1 MAEPAD
7 IQGASPAPARRR
19 WLRRAVVLLCGTPL
33 LGALVQPPAPAE
45 AAETGSVDV
54 QLTTV
59 APAAPVKGDTLTI
72 SGTVVNNGRETI
84 TAAHVGLRVGSALS
98 DRTSIDEAADRTGFR
113 AGTDPGE
120 VDQAYSVKIASLP
133 SKVSQTFTL
142 TIPVNKLELGKEG
155 VYPLGV
161 SLSGETDSRPYE
173 QVLGIKRTFLP
184 WQPEPAAKRS
194 QLTYLWP
201 LISTTRLTAETGS
214 DEVQTPVFLD
224 DSLAD
229 ELRTGGRLERM
240 VSLGKELPITWVIDP
255 DLLYTVDAMT
265 KGYRYRTPDG
275 RVVQG
280 RNKAVAEQWLASLEA
295 AVQGKKVVA
304 LPFADPD
311 IASLAH
317 QGKDVSGTLGQLR
330 PATDKAKQAVETV
343 LHVTPST
350 DFSWPVDGAIDPSIV
365 NVATSAGAHHVLARS
380 DSLQETGALGYTPS
394 AARPI
399 GAGAT
404 AVVADADLSTAF
416 EGDMLSAANSTLAVQ
431 RFLAHSLALNLQKTD
446 SQRSFVVTPQRMPT
460 ASQAQSMAEAL
471 RALQAGRW
479 TQPADLE
486 AAAAAKPDAGVNTQ
500 VPGAGQYPDA
510 LRKTEL
516 PVAAFEKMRTTLNT
530 LDHFKAILTAPDRVE
545 IPFGNTTNREMSTS
559 WRGRPQDAGHYRN
572 QVQQYLVGL
581 TEKVKVVPKSDAT
594 LSGHSATIPV
604 SVQNSLVQ
612 DVRGL
617 VLRVK
622 SANPTRLV
630 FGKSGE
636 AEQQVTVQG
645 GHSQTVKFTANATAS
660 GPVEVTAQLF
670 TENGVPYG
678 KERRFTVEATEI
690 TPTVM
695 LVIAGGVLLLVLAG
709 VKMYASRKRVA
720 ARAAAEEA
728 AEPAGDGGQP
738 AADAAEPAEG
748 VQPADGMQ
756 PSDGTPDTGAQST
769 GRSGAGET
777 VDR

>member
-1 MAEPAD
+1 MAEAAD

-19 WLRRAVVLLCGTPL
+19 WLRRAAVLLAGTPVL
-33 LGALVQPPAPAE
+33 AALVSAPAPPAQ
-45 AAETGSVDV
+45 AADAATVEV
-54 QLTTV
+54 QLGTV
-59 APAAPVKGDTLTI
+59 SPAAPVKGDTLTI
-72 SGTVVNNGRETI
+72 SGTVVNTGRETI
-84 TAAHVGLRVGSALS
+84 TGAHVGLRVGPSLG
-98 DRTSIDEAADRTGFR
+98 DRASIDEAAERAGFR

-120 VDQAYSVKIASLP
+120 VDQAHSAKIPPLAS
-133 SKVSQTFTL
+133 KASQTFTL
-142 TIPVNKLELGKEG
+142 SIPVNKLELDKEG
-155 VYPLGV
+155 VYQLGV
-161 SLSGETDSRPYE
+161 SLSGETESRPYA

-201 LISTTRLTAETGS
+201 LVSTTRLTAETGS

-224 DSLAD
+224 DSLAE
-229 ELRTGGRLERM
+229 ELKTGGRLERM

-275 RVVQG
+275 KIVQG
-280 RNKAVAEQWLASLEA
+280 KNKAVAEQWLNSLEA

-399 GAGAT
+399 GAGTT

-416 EGDMLSAANSTLAVQ
+416 EGDMLNAGNSTLAVQ

-446 SQRSFVVTPQRMPT
+446 NQRSFVVTPQRMPT

-479 TQPADLE
+479 TQPADLDT
-486 AAAAAKPDAGVNTQ
+486 AAAAKPDAGVNTQ
-500 VPGAGQYPDA
+500 VPGAGQYREE

-516 PVAAFEKMRTTLNT
+516 PVAAFEKIRTTQNT
-530 LDHFKAILTAPDRVE
+530 LDHFKVILTSPDRVE

-572 QVQQYLVGL
+572 QVQQYLIGL

-612 DVRGL
+612 DVHNL

-630 FGKSGE
+630 FGDGGE
-636 AEQQVTVQG
+636 AEQEVTVQG

-670 TENGVPYG
+670 TTDGVPYG

-709 VKMYASRKRVA
+709 IKMYASRKRVA
-720 ARAAAEEA
+720 ARAAAAEEST
-728 AEPAGDGGQP
+728 
-738 AADAAEPAEG
+738 
-748 VQPADGMQ
+748 Q
-756 PSDGTPDTGAQST
+756 PSDGTPDTGPQST
-769 GRSGAGET
+769 SPSGAGET

>member
-1 MAEPAD
+1 MAEAAD
-7 IQGASPAPARRR
+7 IQGAPPAPARRR
-19 WLRRAVVLLCGTPL
+19 WLRRAVVLLAGTPVL
-33 LGALVQPPAPAE
+33 AALVYSPAPQAAQAAE
-45 AAETGSVDV
+45 AGTVDV
-54 QLTTV
+54 QLDGM

-72 SGTVVNNGRETI
+72 SGSVVNNGRETI
-84 TAAHVGLRVGSALS
+84 TGAHVGLRVGPALG
-98 DRTSIDEAADRTGFR
+98 DRASIDEAAERAGFR

-120 VDQAYSVKIASLP
+120 IDPAYAVKIPSLP
-133 SKVSQTFTL
+133 SKVKQDFTL
-142 TIPVNKLELGKEG
+142 TVPVNKLELDKDG
-155 VYPLGV
+155 VYQLGV
-161 SLSGETDSRPYE
+161 SLSGETESRQYE

-184 WQPEPAAKRS
+184 WQPEAAAKRS

-214 DEVQTPVFLD
+214 DELQTPVFLD
-224 DSLAD
+224 DSLAE
-229 ELRTGGRLERM
+229 ELKPGGRLQQM
-240 VSLGKELPITWVIDP
+240 VALGKDLPVTWVIDP

-275 RVVQG
+275 RIVQG
-280 RNKAVAEQWLASLEA
+280 KNKAVAEQWLSSLEA
-295 AVQGKKVVA
+295 AVQGKKIVA

-350 DFSWPVDGAIDPSIV
+350 DFSWPLDGAIDPSIV
-365 NVATSAGAHHVLARS
+365 NVATSAGAHNVLTRS

-399 GAGAT
+399 GAGTT

-416 EGDMLSAANSTLAVQ
+416 QGDMLNAGDATLAVQ
-431 RFLAHSLALNLQKTD
+431 RFLAQSLALNLQKTD

-460 ASQAQSMAEAL
+460 TSQAQTMAAAV
-471 RALQAGRW
+471 RGLQAGRW
-479 TQPADLE
+479 TQPADLD

-500 VPGAGQYPDA
+500 VPGAGQYPEA

-516 PVAAFEKMRTTLNT
+516 PVSAFEKIRTTQNT
-530 LDHFKAILTAPDRVE
+530 LDHFKVILSAPDRVE

-559 WRGRPQDAGHYRN
+559 WRGRPDEGRLYRD
-572 QVQQYLVGL
+572 QVQEYLIGL

-612 DVRGL
+612 DVHNL

-622 SANPTRLV
+622 SANPTRLM
-630 FGKSGE
+630 FGDSGQ
-636 AEQQVTVQG
+636 AEQEVTVTG

-670 TENGVPYG
+670 TTDGVPYG
-678 KERRFTVEATEI
+678 KARKFTVEATEI

-709 VKMYASRKRVA
+709 IKMYASRKRVA
-720 ARAAAEEA
+720 ARAAAEEST
-728 AEPAGDGGQP
+728 
-738 AADAAEPAEG
+738 
-748 VQPADGMQ
+748 Q

-769 GRSGAGET
+769 GPSGTGET

>member
-1 MAEPAD
+1 MAEAAD

-19 WLRRAVVLLCGTPL
+19 WLRRTAVLLAGTPVL
-33 LGALVQPPAPAE
+33 AALVSAPGPGAQ
-45 AAETGSVDV
+45 AADAGGVEV
-54 QLTTV
+54 QLSTV

-72 SGTVVNNGRETI
+72 SGTVVNTGRETI
-84 TAAHVGLRVGSALS
+84 TGAHVGLRVGPALG
-98 DRTSIDEAADRTGFR
+98 DRASIDEAAERAGFR

-120 VDQAYSVKIASLP
+120 VDQAYSAKIASLP
-133 SKVSQTFTL
+133 SKASQSFTL
-142 TIPVNKLELGKEG
+142 SIPVNKLELDKEG
-155 VYPLGV
+155 VYQLGV
-161 SLSGETDSRPYE
+161 SLSGETESRPYE

-194 QLTYLWP
+194 QLSYLWP
-201 LISTTRLTAETGS
+201 LVSTTRLTAETGS

-240 VSLGKELPITWVIDP
+240 VSLGKELPITWVVDP

-275 RVVQG
+275 KIVQG
-280 RNKAVAEQWLASLEA
+280 RNKAVAEQWLSSLEA

-365 NVATSAGAHHVLARS
+365 NVATSAGAHNVLARS

-399 GAGAT
+399 GAGTT

-416 EGDMLSAANSTLAVQ
+416 EGDMLNAGNSTLAVQ

-446 SQRSFVVTPQRMPT
+446 NQRSFVVTPQRMPS
-460 ASQAQSMAEAL
+460 ASQAQSMADAL

-479 TQPADLE
+479 TQPVDLD

-500 VPGAGQYPDA
+500 VPGAGQYPEA

-516 PVAAFEKMRTTLNT
+516 PVAAFEKIRTTQNT
-530 LDHFKAILTAPDRVE
+530 LDHFKVILTSPDRVE

-572 QVQQYLVGL
+572 QVQEYLISL

-612 DVRGL
+612 DVHNL

-622 SANPTRLV
+622 SANPTRLM
-630 FGKSGE
+630 FGDGGE
-636 AEQQVTVQG
+636 AEQEVTVQG

-670 TENGVPYG
+670 TTNGVPYG

-709 VKMYASRKRVA
+709 IKMYASRKRVA
-720 ARAAAEEA
+720 ARAAAAEEST
-728 AEPAGDGGQP
+728 
-738 AADAAEPAEG
+738 
-748 VQPADGMQ
+748 Q
-756 PSDGTPDTGAQST
+756 PSDGTPDTGPQST
-769 GRSGAGET
+769 SPSGAGET

>member
-1 MAEPAD
+1 MAEAAVN
-7 IQGASPAPARRR
+7 QGAHPQPARRR
-19 WLRRAVVLLCGTPL
+19 RLSRAAAALLAGTPVL
-33 LGALVQPPAPAE
+33 AALVCLPAPAAQ
-45 AAETGSVDV
+45 AAEAGTVDV
-54 QLTTV
+54 QLTSV
-59 APAAPVKGDTLTI
+59 APAAPVKTDTLTI
-72 SGTVVNNGRETI
+72 SGTVVNTGRETI
-84 TAAHVGLRVGSALS
+84 TGAHVGLRVGPALG
-98 DRTSIDEAADRTGFR
+98 DRASIDEAAERAGFR

-120 VDQAYSVKIASLP
+120 IDQTYSVKIASLP

-142 TIPVNKLELGKEG
+142 SIPVNKLELDKDG
-155 VYPLGV
+155 VYQLGV

-184 WQPEPAAKRS
+184 WQPEAAAKRS

-201 LISTTRLTAETGS
+201 LISTTHLTAETGS

-275 RVVQG
+275 KIVQG
-280 RNKAVAEQWLASLEA
+280 RNKAVAEQWLSSLEA

-365 NVATSAGAHHVLARS
+365 NVATSAGAHNVLARS

-446 SQRSFVVTPQRMPT
+446 SQRSFVVTPQRTPT
-460 ASQAQSMAEAL
+460 ATQAQSMAEAV

-479 TQPADLE
+479 TQPADLD
-486 AAAAAKPDAGVNTQ
+486 AAAAAKPDPGVNTQ
-500 VPGAGQYPDA
+500 VPGAGQYPEA

-516 PVAAFEKMRTTLNT
+516 PVAAFEKIRTTQNT
-530 LDHFKAILTAPDRVE
+530 LDHFKVILSAPDRVE

-559 WRGRPQDAGHYRN
+559 WRGRPQEAALYRD
-572 QVQQYLVGL
+572 QVQEYLIGL

-612 DVRGL
+612 DVHNL

-630 FGKSGE
+630 FGDSGE
-636 AEQQVTVQG
+636 AEQEVTVQG

-709 VKMYASRKRVA
+709 IKMYASRKRVA
-720 ARAAAEEA
+720 ARAAAEEST
-728 AEPAGDGGQP
+728 
-738 AADAAEPAEG
+738 
-748 VQPADGMQ
+748 Q
-756 PSDGTPDTGAQST
+756 PSDGTPDTGVQST
-769 GRSGAGET
+769 GPSGAGET